1 MLHPL
6 LSLWRHSCR
15 ATFYDQGVGGAS
27 AHGADLAHGLLPP
40 LGTKRWF
47 RSADEAMAYLRYWSG
62 DPSAQ
67 AELRWLLKKCASAPQ
82 AGATVDRWMHS
93 LAGLL
98 LSGTVVVV
106 EESARRSMPGRLVA
120 APAASA
126 AATLAAL
133 PPLSSVPAVAPPP
146 NVLPAV
152 EEARIES
159 AEVLPELDQSLEQV
173 NATMGQVD
181 TASASVAPAPDKVPE
196 IGTAMQEA
204 AQRAQQAIDG
214 A

>member
-15 ATFYDQGVGGAS
+15 ATFYDQGVGGTP
-27 AHGADLAHGLLPP
+27 AHGGDLAHGLLPP

-47 RSADEAMAYLRYWSG
+47 RSADEAVAYLRYWSG

-67 AELRWLLKKCASAPQ
+67 SELRWLLKKCAPAPL
-82 AGATVDRWMHS
+82 AGATVDRWMHA

-98 LSGTVVVV
+98 LTGTVVVV

-120 APAASA
+120 APTASA
-126 AATLAAL
+126 AATLATL

-181 TASASVAPAPDKVPE
+181 SASASVAPAPDKVPD
-196 IGTAMQEA
+196 ISTAMQEA

>member
-15 ATFYDQGVGGAS
+15 ATFYDQGVGGAAFGS
-27 AHGADLAHGLLPP
+27 DLGHGLLPP
-40 LGTKRWF
+40 LGVKRWF
-47 RSADEAMAYLRYWSG
+47 RSADEAVAYLRYWSG
-62 DPSAQ
+62 DPAAQ
-67 AELRWLLKKCASAPQ
+67 AELRWLLKKCAPAPL
-82 AGATVDRWMHS
+82 AGATADRWMHA

-98 LSGTVVVV
+98 ISGTVVVV
-106 EESARRSMPGRLVA
+106 EETARRAMPGRLAA

-126 AATLAAL
+126 AATLATL

-152 EEARIES
+152 EEARIEG
-159 AEVLPELDQSLEQV
+159 AEVLPELDQSLAQV

-181 TASASVAPAPDKVPE
+181 TASASVAPAPDKVPD
-196 IGTAMQEA
+196 IGTAMQDA

>member
-15 ATFYDQGVGGAS
+15 ATFYDQGVGGAP

-47 RSADEAMAYLRYWSG
+47 RSADEAVAYLRYWSG

-67 AELRWLLKKCASAPQ
+67 SELRWLLKKCAPAPL
-82 AGATVDRWMHS
+82 AGATVDRWMHA

-98 LSGTVVVV
+98 LTGTVVVV

-120 APAASA
+120 APAASTA
-126 AATLAAL
+126 AALAAL

-181 TASASVAPAPDKVPE
+181 SASASVAPAPDKVPD
-196 IGTAMQEA
+196 ISTAMQEA